1 MFTSKQNA
9 EAAARRAQ
17 AEKVIITWRC
27 TDNECANEWKE
38 ETLKAQHDNGDAW
51 SACAKCKRTTVQP
64 LDVVSYVKKPNLTSL
79 LHQVE
84 GI

>member
-9 EAAARRAQ
+9 IAAARLAQ

-27 TDNECANEWKE
+27 TDNECANEWNE
-38 ETLKAQHDNGDAW
+38 DTLKAQYDNGDAW

-64 LDVVSYVKKPNLTSL
+64 FDITGCTPCVKTTPNRRHL
-79 LHQVE
+79 E
-84 GI
+84 